1 MISQVKLFGLNHY
14 TMDLPPFLREV
25 AELFEGIEMT
35 TKIAVIGATGYTALE
50 LLKILARHP
59 DAEVIIVTSR
69 QKDKLYLQEVHPSLT
84 NSFDLPLTQLDVE
97 TIGSEVDFAFSCL
110 PHAASA
116 STVCELMDSGIKVV
130 DFSADYRLNDVA
142 IYEKWYGVEH
152 PDSERLGNVPY
163 GLPELYRDEIRKAKL
178 VANPGC
184 YPSSAILALT
194 PLLKRNLITP
204 RDIIVNSMSGVSGAG
219 RNATPAFQYCESNDS
234 VKAYGVG
241 THRHAPEISQY
252 CTVAAGENCE
262 VLFTPHLVPMHRGIF
277 TTCYALPSDGVSA
290 SDAMS
295 VLREA
300 YCEERFVRVVN
311 HPVETK
317 NVVYTNYCDIAVFE
331 NGERLVVVSAI
342 DNLIKGAAGAAVQN
356 FNLMC
361 GYDEATAL
369 L

>member
-1 MISQVKLFGLNHY
+1 
-14 TMDLPPFLREV
+14 
-25 AELFEGIEMT
+25 MT
-35 TKIAVIGATGYTALE
+35 TRIAVIGATGYTALE
-50 LLKILARHP
+50 LLKLLARHP
-59 DAEVIIVTSR
+59 DAEVVIATSR
-69 QKDKLYLQEVHPSLT
+69 QEDKSYLQDVHPSLK
-84 NSFDLPLTQLDVE
+84 NSFDLALTQLDVE

-116 STVCELMDSGIKVV
+116 STVRGLMDQGVKVV

-142 IYEKWYGVEH
+142 VYEKWYGVEH
-152 PDSERLGNVPY
+152 PDSERLGSVPY
-163 GLPELYRDEIRKAKL
+163 GLPELYRDEIREAKL

-194 PLLKRNLITP
+194 PLLQRNLISAS
-204 RDIIVNSMSGVSGAG
+204 DLIVNSMSGVSGAG
-219 RNATPAFQYCESNDS
+219 RNTNPAFQYCESNES

-252 CTVAAGENCE
+252 CTAAAGENCE
-262 VLFTPHLVPMHRGIF
+262 VLFTPHLVPMDRGIF
-277 TTCYALPSDGVSA
+277 TTCYALPNDGVSA
-290 SDAMS
+290 NDAMS
-295 VLREA
+295 VLRET
-300 YCEERFVRVVN
+300 YRDERFVRVVN
-311 HPVETK
+311 HLVETK
-317 NVVYTNYCDIAVFE
+317 HVVNTNYCDIAVFE
-331 NGERLVVVSAI
+331 SGQRLVVVSAI

>member
-1 MISQVKLFGLNHY
+1 
-14 TMDLPPFLREV
+14 
-25 AELFEGIEMT
+25 MT
-35 TKIAVIGATGYTALE
+35 TRIAVIGATGYTALE

-59 DAEVIIVTSR
+59 DAEVIVATSR
-69 QKDKLYLQEVHPSLT
+69 QEDKLSLQDVHPALT

-97 TIGSEVDFAFSCL
+97 TIGSTVDFAFSCL

-116 STVCELMDSGIKVV
+116 NTVVGLMRSGIKVV
-130 DFSADYRLNDVA
+130 DFSADYRLNDAAV
-142 IYEKWYGVEH
+142 YEKWYGVTH
-152 PDSERLGNVPY
+152 PDKERLGTVPY
-163 GLPELYRDEIRKAKL
+163 GLPEYYRDDIRAANL

-184 YPSSAILALT
+184 YPTSAILALT
-194 PLLKRNLITP
+194 PLLKGKLISP

-219 RNATPAFQYCESNDS
+219 RNTNPAFQYCVANES

-252 CTVAAGENCE
+252 CTSAAGQDCA

-277 TTCYALPSDGVSA
+277 TTCYVRPSDGVSVD
-290 SDAMS
+290 DALS
-295 VLREA
+295 ALQDA
-300 YCEERFVRVVN
+300 YLGERFVRVVN

-317 NVVYTNYCDIAVFE
+317 NVSNTNYCDLAVYE
-331 NGERLVVVSAI
+331 SGERLVVVSAI

>member
-1 MISQVKLFGLNHY
+1 MK
-14 TMDLPPFLREV
+14 
-25 AELFEGIEMT
+25 

-50 LLKILARHP
+50 LLKLLARHP

-69 QKDKLYLQEVHPSLT
+69 QEENLRLQDVHPLLA
-84 NSFDLPLTQLDVE
+84 NSFDLPLTQLDVA
-97 TIGSEVDFAFSCL
+97 TIGSDVDFAFSCL

-116 STVCELMDSGIKVV
+116 RTVRGLMDSGVKVV

-142 IYEKWYGVEH
+142 VYNKWYGVKH
-152 PDSERLGNVPY
+152 PDSERLGSVPY
-163 GLPELYRDEIRKAKL
+163 GLPELYRDEIRKANL

-194 PLLKRNLITP
+194 PLLNKKLITS

-219 RNATPAFQYCESNDS
+219 RNTNPAFQYCEANESA
-234 VKAYGVG
+234 KAYGVG

-252 CTVAAGENCE
+252 CTAAAGENCE
-262 VLFTPHLVPMHRGIF
+262 VLFTPHLVPMQRGIL
-277 TTCYALPSDGVSA
+277 TTCYVQPNDGVSA

-295 VLREA
+295 TLREA
-300 YCEERFVRVVN
+300 YCEERFVRVID

-317 NVVYTNYCDIAVFE
+317 NVVHTNYCDLAVFE
-331 NGERLVVVSAI
+331 SGNRLVVVSAI

-356 FNLMC
+356 FNIMC